1 MPQRTLRSIVAHQK
15 VLATAQAKTTVGEAA
30 RLMRQTRVGALLVV
44 EHGHLVGIFTERDA
58 LFRVIA
64 EGLDPDNTP
73 LSTVMTL
80 DPVTVH
86 PDKPFLYAL
95 HLMYEHGFRHVTVA
109 ENGKPLGMVS
119 ARDALALEEQ
129 EFEAT
134 LKQREHLRAIMA

>member
-1 MPQRTLRSIVAHQK
+1 MPQRTLRSIVTHQK
-15 VLATAQAKTTVGEAA
+15 VLATAQAKTTVREAA
-30 RLMRQTRVGALLVV
+30 RLMQQTRVGALLVV

-58 LFRVIA
+58 LFRVMA

-95 HLMYEHGFRHVTVA
+95 HLMYENGFRHVPVA

-129 EFEAT
+129 EFEAS